1 MSPHTVE
8 RRTASR
14 TELKRDAL
22 VQASVLVSEDDRF
35 EIPCTLRDISR
46 SGALVECEDLNEE
59 LYLELHAR
67 LRHGGVTLPCR
78 LIRLDRTRVGV
89 RFLGEPLL
97 IAAFVD
103 SLLGAAA

>member
-1 MSPHTVE
+1 MQPE
-8 RRTASR
+8 RRTAPR
-14 TELKRDAL
+14 TELKPDAL
-22 VQASVLVSEDDRF
+22 IDASVLLSEDDRF

-46 SGALVECEDLNEE
+46 SGALVECDDLNDE

-67 LRHGGVTLPCR
+67 LRHGKVILPCR

-89 RFLGEPLL
+89 RFMGPPEV

-103 SLLGAAA
+103 SLLTPEA